1 MSSELQGKIA
11 LVTGSSR
18 GIGRAIAYALAK
30 EGVHVAVNYVNNEE
44 LGQELSGQL
53 RELGVRSIC
62 VGGNVSVQSKVLNLV
77 NTVEKDLGPI
87 DILVNS
93 AGIGK
98 SNPLDT
104 ITEQDWFETINY
116 NLKSAFLVTQAAL
129 PGMRSRKWG
138 RIINLSSSAALNGG
152 TMGPHYAASKAGI
165 IGLTHYYAANLAK
178 EGITVNSIA
187 PGPINTDLAKGS
199 KTRPDMIPVGRFGEA
214 EEVAR
219 LAVMLAGNGFITG
232 QNISINGGLYF
243 Q

>member
-1 MSSELQGKIA
+1 MKSEIQGKIA

-18 GIGRAIAYALAK
+18 GIGRAIAQALAQ
-30 EGVHVAVNYVNNEE
+30 EGVHVAVNYRVNES
-44 LGQELSGQL
+44 LG
-53 RELGVRSIC
+53 RELCNELQGYGVHSIC
-62 VGGNVSVQSKVLNLV
+62 VGGDVSVESEVSQMVKTIEKGLGSIEILV
-77 NTVEKDLGPI
+77 NT
-87 DILVNS
+87 
-93 AGIGK
+93 AGVGR
-98 SNPLDT
+98 SNPFET
-104 ITEQDWFETINY
+104 ITEQDWDETINL
-116 NLKSAFLVTQAAL
+116 NLKSAFLVTQAVL

-138 RIINLSSSAALNGG
+138 RIINFSSSAALNGG

-165 IGLTHYYAANLAK
+165 IGLTYYYAANLAK

-219 LAVMLAGNGFITG
+219 LAVMLAGNAFITG

>member
-1 MSSELQGKIA
+1 MQSEIQGKIA

-18 GIGRAIAYALAK
+18 GIGRAIAYALAQA
-30 EGVHVAVNYVNNEE
+30 GVHVAVNYRFNES
-44 LGQELSGQL
+44 LGIELSNELQG
-53 RELGVRSIC
+53 LGVRSIC
-62 VGGNVSVQSKVLNLV
+62 VGGDVSVNADVLDLV
-77 NTVEKDLGPI
+77 KTVEEKLGSI
-87 DILVNS
+87 DILINT
-93 AGIGK
+93 AGVGR

-104 ITEQDWFETINY
+104 ITEQDWDETIDL
-116 NLKSAFLVTQAAL
+116 NLKSTFLVTQAAL
-129 PGMRSRKWG
+129 SGMRSRKWG
-138 RIINLSSSAALNGG
+138 RIINFSSSAALNGG

-199 KTRPDMIPVGRFGEA
+199 KTRPDMIPVGRFGES
-214 EEVAR
+214 EEVAQ
-219 LAVMLAGNGFITG
+219 LAVMLVGNGFITG